1 MFRARKLKV
10 RLSVENATNTGVVL
24 FLVCFSTR
32 LYYLQYTNAR
42 VFFLLLARFVCLSV
56 CLCVLI
62 RSITLTL
69 SIIARKTASAGE
81 RGCTRPLPL
90 EPWVDRCSSNS
101 SPTVR
106 RRTLLKLRPVV
117 TPVEAP
123 PFVVELWMEV
133 LLGEDEIVV

>member
-42 VFFLLLARFVCLSV
+42 DFFCCWLGSYVCV

-106 RRTLLKLRPVV
+106 RRTLLKLHPVV
-117 TPVEAP
+117 TSAEVP
-123 PFVVELWMEV
+123 PFVVELKRTV